1 MATGEDEMSNAGKRV
16 AGKSRDESSSRK
28 WPAVMQRKELQRKGK
43 ANTETKARRRKAPFV
58 L

>member
-1 MATGEDEMSNAGKRV
+1 MATGEDEMNRAGKRV

-28 WPAVMQRKELQRKGK
+28 SPAVTQHKGLQRKGK
-43 ANTETKARRRKAPFV
+43 ANSETKARQRKAPFV

>member
-1 MATGEDEMSNAGKRV
+1 MATGEDEMNKAGKRV

-28 WPAVMQRKELQRKGK
+28 GPAVTQHKERKGK
-43 ANTETKARRRKAPFV
+43 ADTETKARKRKAPFV